1 MSLSRPNAVL
11 TLSGRD
17 FTAAEAALV
26 RLHVHLGLAGAHD
39 AVELTLWPASK
50 LAEAAPGDTL
60 AISLGNVDDEEAVW
74 SGEVTSVL
82 AGPDG
87 TLLEGLAATVALSRA
102 RRSQTYVSQSV
113 GDIVRDLASDVDV
126 DEVEGTLQLEAY
138 SVDNRRSLWTH
149 VLELATL
156 TGADVGASAE
166 GGLRFV
172 PVRSGAAE
180 VDLRFGADLLAWKL
194 GPGPSS
200 TAPAVVASGAA
211 SDSGSDKWHW
221 LQREPASGAS
231 GPVRVVPAFRT
242 KDAADQ
248 LAQALTDRASRA
260 ALRGQLTVTG
270 RPEVR
275 PGTRIAVK
283 DLPSGDPGPLRVL
296 SVAHVLDAREGFT
309 TTLTVESAGGGGS
322 LGGLL

>member
-17 FTAAEAALV
+17 YTAAEAALV
-26 RLHVHLGLAGAHD
+26 RLQVHLGLAGTHD
-39 AVELTLWPASK
+39 AVELTLWPASR

-60 AISLGNVDDEEAVW
+60 AIALGNLDDEEPVW
-74 SGEVTSVL
+74 AGEVTHVL

-87 TLLEGLAATVALSRA
+87 TLVEGLATTVALSRA

-126 DEVEGTLQLEAY
+126 DEVEGTLQLDAY
-138 SVDNRRSLWTH
+138 SVDDRRSLWAH
-149 VLELATL
+149 LLELAAL
-156 TGADVGASAE
+156 TGSDVGASAE

-172 PVRSGAAE
+172 PVRPGVAE
-180 VDLRFGADLLAWKL
+180 VDLRYGADLLAWRL
-194 GPGPSS
+194 GPSHEPA
-200 TAPAVVASGAA
+200 APAVVASGAA

-231 GPVRVVPAFRT
+231 GPARVVPAFRT
-242 KDAADQ
+242 RDAADQ
-248 LAQALTDRASRA
+248 LAQALADRAARA
-260 ALRGQLTVTG
+260 GLQGQLTVTG

-275 PGTRIAVK
+275 PGTRVAVK

-296 SVAHVLDAREGFT
+296 SVAHVLDARAGFT

-322 LGGLL
+322 LGGLP